1 MPSYIPPH
9 RRRPSG
15 VDALQKGSTP
25 IPPNK
30 REKELSQIADILE
43 ENSLNTKAH
52 AKAIQQL
59 LRFFNET
66 VSQFLLP
73 IDKAVREEEQ
83 FGLRRDKLITDHTI
97 RISALERR
105 LDRMQN
111 GLKLAAAEVTT
122 KNDDRHTEKSIKRLQ
137 QGLKLAATDAPTK
150 KKSKRRRKRS
160 KAKSRRRSRSK

>member
-9 RRRPSG
+9 RRPSG
-15 VDALQKGSTP
+15 AAALEKGSTP

-30 REKELSQIADILE
+30 GDKKLLQIADILE
-43 ENSLNTKAH
+43 GNSLSIKAN
-52 AKAIQQL
+52 KEAI
-59 LRFFNET
+59 ET
-66 VSQFLLP
+66 LSKGALELGKLVRSHGRSAI
-73 IDKAVREEEQ
+73 IDSDFMA
-83 FGLRRDKLITDHTI
+83 T
-97 RISALERR
+97 RIGDLERR
-105 LDRMQN
+105 IDRMQK

-160 KAKSRRRSRSK
+160 KAKSRRRSKK

>member
-15 VDALQKGSTP
+15 VTVREKGSTS
-25 IPPNK
+25 ISPNK
-30 REKELSQIADILE
+30 REKELSQIADILK
-43 ENSLNTKAH
+43 ENSLNIKAN
-52 AKAIQQL
+52 AKAI
-59 LRFFNET
+59 ET
-66 VSQFLLP
+66 VSQFLLA

-83 FGLRRDKLITDHTI
+83 FGLRRDKHITDHTI

-105 LDRMQN
+105 LDRMQK

-122 KNDDRHTEKSIKRLQ
+122 KNDARHTEKSIKRLQ

-160 KAKSRRRSRSK
+160 KAKTRRRSKK

>member
-9 RRRPSG
+9 RRPSG

-30 REKELSQIADILE
+30 REKELSQIADILK
-43 ENSLNTKAH
+43 ENSLNIKAN
-52 AKAIQQL
+52 KEAI
-59 LRFFNET
+59 ET
-66 VSQFLLP
+66 LSKGVLDIVKL
-73 IDKAVREEEQ
+73 VRKEEQ
-83 FGLRRDKLITDHTI
+83 FGLRRGKLLTNNVIHGLE
-97 RISALERR
+97 LERR
-105 LDRMQN
+105 IKRMKN

-122 KNDDRHTEKSIKRLQ
+122 KNDARHTEKSIKRLQ

-160 KAKSRRRSRSK
+160 KAKSRRRSKK